1 MYIVDRENNRIKK
14 INKVMFSDF
23 GIKER
28 EHLQEWIANEPD
40 CLGEDLLIIQK
51 EFDGFDDTRERL
63 DLLALD
69 KDGNLVIIENK
80 LDDSGKDVVWQA
92 LKYTS
97 YCSTL
102 TTEQIIKIFQDYLAS
117 ESVNDDAENL
127 IMGFLGISDREDLYL
142 NRNDQRIIF
151 IANNYRKEVTSTVT
165 WLLKHDLQIQC
176 FRVSPSEMDGDLI
189 LNIEQ
194 IIPQPDTEELMIRI
208 KEKEKEGQRNINFTE
223 TQRRNVNF
231 WTSFK
236 KQFEDTGHNHLSKV
250 SISNRQYM
258 GFGKGPAQFNFVFG
272 TNPGYYRVEMYFHH
286 DEDKKH
292 FDSLIKHKDDI
303 ERLLNQSVIWER
315 LDDKKA
321 SRIKIEHSAE
331 DWEDLKSG
339 NWSEQFN
346 WYIATFD
353 EFYETIFPIW
363 EEVRRN
369 YSRHG
374 RADSS

>member
-1 MYIVDRENNRIKK
+1 MYIVDRQKNRIKK
-14 INKVMFSDF
+14 INEVMFGDF

-102 TTEQIIKIFQDYLAS
+102 TTDQILKIFQDYLVS
-117 ESVNDDAENL
+117 EGRNDNAEDL
-127 IMGFLGISDREDLYL
+127 IMEFLGINDREDLYL
-142 NRNDQRIIF
+142 INRNDQRIIF
-151 IANNYRKEVTSTVT
+151 VANNYRKEVTSTVT

-176 FRVSPSEMDGDLI
+176 FRISPSKMDEDLF

-208 KEKEKEGQRNINFTE
+208 KEKEKEGQRNRNTTE
-223 TQRRNVNF
+223 AQRRNVNF
-231 WTSFK
+231 WTHFK

-250 SISNRQYM
+250 SIPNRQYM
-258 GFGKGPAQFNFVFG
+258 SFGKGPAQFVFVFG
-272 TNPGYYRVEMYFHH
+272 TNPGFYRVEMYFP
-286 DEDKKH
+286 DDADKKH
-292 FDSLIKHKDDI
+292 FDSLFKHKDEI
-303 ERLLNQSVIWER
+303 ERSLSQSVIWER
-315 LDDKKA
+315 LDSKENYKKA

-331 DWEDLKSG
+331 DWDDLESG
-339 NWSEQFN
+339 NWSKQFN
-346 WYIATFD
+346 WYIETFD
-353 EFYETIFPIW
+353 NFYETIFPIW
-363 EEVRRN
+363 EKARLN
-369 YSRHG
+369 Y
-374 RADSS
+374 

>member
-51 EFDGFDDTRERL
+51 EFDGFYDTRERL

-250 SISNRQYM
+250 SISNRNSM

-331 DWEDLKSG
+331 DWEDLRSG

-346 WYIATFD
+346 WYIETFD
-353 EFYETIFPIW
+353 NFYENIYPIW
-363 EEVRRN
+363 ERERLN
-369 YSRHG
+369 H
-374 RADSS
+374 